1 MTKINEMSAYKY
13 NAAGSTSSSKG
24 VSGADET
31 SEAFMGLLLAQMRNQ
46 SPMDPMDDNQMI
58 SQMAQ
63 LNSLQELQSISSSLK
78 LMTESNKFLSSAG
91 LIGKYA
97 KYTTKDEEGNAG
109 SATGKISSVSID
121 GDAIVLTIG
130 GKSVSL
136 GDLSEVS
143 ETAITIDET
152 DSSTAA

>member
-1 MTKINEMSAYKY
+1 MTSVNELSAYKY
-13 NAAGSTSSSKG
+13 TGTGSASSSKG
-24 VSGADET
+24 ISGGDET
-31 SEAFMGLLLAQMRNQ
+31 SEAFMGLLLAQLRNQ

-97 KYTTKDEEGNAG
+97 KYVTIDDEGNAG
-109 SATGKISSVSID
+109 TATGKISSVAID
-121 GDAIVLTIG
+121 GNEILLTIG

-136 GDLSEVS
+136 TDLAEVS
-143 ETAITIDET
+143 ETEITIEDTDET
-152 DSSTAA
+152 AA